1 MTLYLGSKSNQLKK
15 KGAGLMYC
23 RNCGTKLP
31 DGEVV
36 CPNCG
41 TSDRDSYM
49 YDILPEINDERCQ
62 IPKDTIAKTI
72 GIILAVVAAAVWLVF
87 FA

>member
-1 MTLYLGSKSNQLKK
+1 
-15 KGAGLMYC
+15 MYC

-49 YDILPEINDERCQ
+49 YDILPEINDELCQ

-87 FA
+87 LPKGIFTSVFSTLESGG

>member
-1 MTLYLGSKSNQLKK
+1 
-15 KGAGLMYC
+15 
-23 RNCGTKLP
+23 
-31 DGEVV
+31 
-36 CPNCG
+36 
-41 TSDRDSYM
+41 M
-49 YDILPEINDERCQ
+49 YDILPEINDELCQ

>member
-1 MTLYLGSKSNQLKK
+1 
-15 KGAGLMYC
+15 MYC
-23 RNCGTKLP
+23 RNCGAELP

-41 TSDRDSYM
+41 MSDQDPYRH
-49 YDILPEINDERCQ
+49 DILPEINDELCQ

-72 GIILAVVAAAVWLVF
+72 GIILAVVAAVVWLLF